1 MFNYVQPIL
10 KLMSSVRLLLKPFLA
25 APLVFQAACLMIVS
39 TFVLSLM
46 GGLIRS
52 VADSGLPLFEI
63 VFLRNVAG
71 LFFILPL
78 FLKSGFSSL
87 KTNRPWLYGFRSIVG
102 FLSMFTWFYAVSVLP
117 LADAVAL
124 NFTAPIFGTILAIFV
139 LKEIVGIRRGTAMI
153 VGFLG
158 AMIILRPGLEEMS
171 LGAYAAIFSAMT
183 MACAATCVK
192 ILSRTETTTSIVAWT
207 QIIILP
213 MSCIPALFVWQM
225 PTIDQVL
232 IILAIGFL
240 GTIGHLCFTKAF
252 SLVDASVVMPFDF
265 FRLIFSAIVGFMFFM
280 QEPDIYTYIGA
291 AVIFASSIYIA
302 IRESRVSAA
311 AAREKEAIAN
321 SIADTTIGPGR

>member
-1 MFNYVQPIL
+1 
-10 KLMSSVRLLLKPFLA
+10 MSSVRLLFKPFLA
-25 APLVFQAACLMIVS
+25 APLVLQAACLMILS
-39 TFVLSLM
+39 CFVLSLM

-52 VADSGLPLFEI
+52 VADSGLPVFEI

-71 LFFILPL
+71 LIFILPW
-78 FLKSGFSSL
+78 FMKNGFSSL

-124 NFTAPIFGTILAIFV
+124 NFTSPIFGTILAIFV
-139 LKEIVGIRRGTAMI
+139 LREIVGIRRGMAMV

-171 LGAYAAIFSAMT
+171 LGAYAAIFSAIT

-192 ILSRTETTTSIVAWT
+192 LLSKTESTTAIVAWT
-207 QIIILP
+207 QIMILP

-225 PTIDQVL
+225 PTMDQVL
-232 IILAIGFL
+232 IILGIGFL

-252 SLVDASVVMPFDF
+252 SLVDASIVMPFDF
-265 FRLIFSAIVGFMFFM
+265 FRLIFSAIVGFLFFM

-291 AVIFASSIYIA
+291 AVIFSSSIYIA

-311 AAREKEAIAN
+311 AAREKEALAH
-321 SIADTTIGPGR
+321 SLADTTLGSGR